1 MQLNVYFI
9 ILTFIVVLITIMLS
23 KDLFTGIMIVTL
35 LANFIMISINLS
47 RTVKVDTDKPSADQE
62 IDDII
67 DAASKAARTQDGAA
81 VDEND
86 TPHIYGPE
94 YDIYHKDIETY
105 NTAYDDP
112 KFPLNR
118 GITEAF
124 QGVDAANAY
133 MAQSR
138 ARDKKCLDGLTAKTS
153 DFYKHHYSNEFALE
167 EAKRWWGNY
176 EV

>member
-1 MQLNVYFI
+1 MQLNIYFL
-9 ILTFIVVLITIMLS
+9 ILTFLVVLITIIMS
-23 KDLFTGIMIVTL
+23 RDLITGIMIITL

-47 RTVKVDTDKPSADQE
+47 KTIKVEDAPKSQTDDAEGSDSYG
-62 IDDII
+62 DRGRGDI
-67 DAASKAARTQDGAA
+67 

-94 YDIYHKDIETY
+94 YDIYHKDVETY
-105 NTAYDDP
+105 STAYDEP
-112 KFPLNR
+112 KFPLSR
-118 GITEAF
+118 GVTEAF
-124 QGVDAANAY
+124 QGIDAANTY
-133 MAQSR
+133 MAQAR

-153 DFYKHHYSNEFALE
+153 DFYKHHYSNEFELE